1 MLQGF
6 QKKVSGKLVKKSGR
20 LKHLLKNREELG
32 DVVVKGLVL
41 AAVTAVF
48 PGTLVVEDI
57 HQIQAVYHQVPIAVG
72 AVFEELTG
80 VFVRSDH

>member
-1 MLQGF
+1 M
-6 QKKVSGKLVKKSGR
+6 KS
-20 LKHLLKNREELG
+20 
-32 DVVVKGLVL
+32 LVL

-80 VFVRSDH
+80 VFGQV

>member
-1 MLQGF
+1 M
-6 QKKVSGKLVKKSGR
+6 KS
-20 LKHLLKNREELG
+20 
-32 DVVVKGLVL
+32 LVL